1 MKKNKIIKWKVK
13 KSILKTGDYK
23 LNNHIASKISKK
35 GFKKIIKHYTDI
47 TPQNI
52 KKILKKKK
60 FAGVGIDNTGSFKMK
75 KKIYY
80 NSKTNFILTDHQ
92 AGVSTNLSRR
102 KELIYNNINNYYYG
116 KKLRYEK

>member
-52 KKILKKKK
+52 KKILKKNKNYKNDEGLKEYFVNFK
-60 FAGVGIDNTGSFKMK
+60 FGGFEK
-75 KKIYY
+75 KKVMY
-80 NSKTNFILTDHQ
+80 LL
-92 AGVSTNLSRR
+92 GVV
-102 KELIYNNINNYYYG
+102 K
-116 KKLRYEK
+116 